1 MKLSTTPERAMNSK
15 NRLREIVLPDDEAR
29 QFLTKRT
36 RRAFLVGGVAAVA
49 GVGGYEWL
57 RTRTQEDMAPWPQ
70 RRVLRANE
78 ALAHGY
84 LSDGHLAR
92 TYQRSDVRPLKPNGD
107 YGLDDDV
114 DLDAWRLDVDTGAAK
129 SISLTLADIKSLPR
143 VTQITKFYCIEGWS
157 TIVEWTGARFS
168 DFTRKYFPPG
178 ADLPR
183 YVYMETPDGGYY
195 VGLDM
200 KSALHPQTLLC
211 YEQNGEALED
221 EHGAPLRLVT
231 PVKYGIKNIKRIGL
245 IRYTNERPAD
255 YWAERG
261 YDWFAGL

>member
-1 MKLSTTPERAMNSK
+1 MSNNGP
-15 NRLREIVLPDDEAR
+15 REILLPNEQAQ
-29 QFLTKRT
+29 QFLKKRT
-36 RRAFLVGGVAAVA
+36 RRAFLIGGIAAAA
-49 GVGGYEWL
+49 GIGGYEWL
-57 RTRTQEDMAPWPQ
+57 GTRRQEEVVPWPQ
-70 RRVLRANE
+70 RRILRANE
-78 ALAHGY
+78 ALAHKY

-92 TYQRSDVRPLKPNGD
+92 TYQRSDIRPLKPNGD

-114 DLDAWRLDVDTGAAK
+114 DVDAWRLRLDTDEAK
-129 SISLTLADIKSLPR
+129 PISLTLADIKSLPR
-143 VTQITKFYCIEGWS
+143 VTQIIRFYCIEGWS
-157 TIVEWTGARFS
+157 TVVEWTGARFA

-178 ADLPR
+178 AELPR
-183 YVYMETPDGGYY
+183 YAAMETPDSGYY

-211 YEQNGEALED
+211 YELNGHALED

-245 IRYTNERPAD
+245 IRYTNTRPRD
-255 YWAERG
+255 YWAEQG